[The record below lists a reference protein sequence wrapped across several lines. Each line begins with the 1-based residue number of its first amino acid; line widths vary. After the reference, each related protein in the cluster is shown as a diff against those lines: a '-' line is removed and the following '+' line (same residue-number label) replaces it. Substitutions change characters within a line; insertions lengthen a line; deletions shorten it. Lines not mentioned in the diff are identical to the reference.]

1 MRCRQ
6 ILLTAERFKL
16 ILMLV
21 IAKDNSRIC
30 LISVERTIFMNSV
43 LVNFIWNVL
52 PMSEELRLVNRTRGY
67 PITSV
72 SNIWWALTYTIQRLM
87 RNEIFS
93 YKISNWS
100 LFLSSN
106 EKSPETVKF
115 FYSTSGT
122 PIHFIILT
130 FYKNI
135 GIIALWSLFQ

>member
-1 MRCRQ
+1 
-6 ILLTAERFKL
+6 
-16 ILMLV
+16 MLV
-21 IAKDNSRIC
+21 MAKDNSRIC

-67 PITSV
+67 PITRV
-72 SNIWWALTYTIQRLM
+72 SNIWWALTYTMQRLM

-106 EKSPETVKF
+106 EKSPEIVKF
-115 FYSTSGT
+115 FLFNQWNTHSFYHFNILLEYRSNRPLISF
-122 PIHFIILT
+122 PIV
-130 FYKNI
+130 
-135 GIIALWSLFQ
+135 S